1 MGAAFFLKKKF
12 PVLKTLTQEKRVFRG
27 VAAEA
32 IEHFPQNI
40 NVAAV
45 LSLAGIGPDRTE
57 VEIWT
62 SRAYKGNRHEILVE
76 GDFGTFK
83 TVTQNKSAPGNPKTS
98 YLAILSAIAT
108 LKKAFASVR
117 VGT

>member
-1 MGAAFFLKKKF
+1 M
-12 PVLKTLTQEKRVFRG
+12 LKTLTQEKRVFRG